1 MNIGIFDTAVL
12 MGNHAAMIGAK
23 AIRDAIAARGR
34 ANIILATGASQFSM
48 LEQLVREPGIDWR
61 LVTCFHLDEYVGMP
75 ITHPASFRKYLKE
88 RFMTKVPG
96 VKTFY
101 YIDADKVPLEAE
113 IERVSDAIQ
122 RHPIDV
128 AFIGIGENGHIA
140 FNDPPADLETEKPFI
155 VVDLDEKCRMQQVG
169 EGWFKNLSEVPIQ
182 AVSMSIRQIMKAGVI
197 VCSVPDARK
206 AAAVEMA
213 LSAPLGPMAPCSVL
227 REHPRCYLM
236 LDCSSAI
243 RIASW
248 KLMPR

>member
-1 MNIGIFDTAVL
+1 
-12 MGNHAAMIGAK
+12 MGTHAAFLGAK
-23 AIRDAIAARGR
+23 AIRDAISARGR

-48 LEQLVREPGIDWR
+48 LEQLVREPGIDWS

-88 RFMTKVPG
+88 RFMAKVPG
-96 VKTFY
+96 VKAFY

-113 IERVSDAIQ
+113 IERVSGAILS
-122 RHPIDV
+122 RPIDV

-140 FNDPPADLETEKPFI
+140 FNDPPADFTTEKPYI

-169 EGWFKNLSEVPIQ
+169 EGWFKGLSDVPTQ
-182 AVSMSIRQIMKAGVI
+182 AVSMSIRQIMKSGVI

-213 LSAPLGPMAPCSVL
+213 LTAPLGPLAPCSIL

-236 LDCSSAI
+236 LDKESARNI
-243 RIASW
+243 LPGGA
-248 KLMPR
+248 L